1 MRNKELF
8 GKKLE
13 RLSSEIK
20 NVGFHIRRNETDIAY
35 EMIAVLL
42 ERVQDLE
49 TLLNTE
55 AQD

>member
-55 AQD
+55 TQD

>member
-8 GKKLE
+8 VRKLE
-13 RLSSEIK
+13 RLASEIK
-20 NVGFHIRRNETDIAY
+20 NVGFHIRRNENDIAY
-35 EMIAVLL
+35 DMIAVLL

-55 AQD
+55 TQD

>member
-8 GKKLE
+8 VKKLD
-13 RLSSEIK
+13 RLASEIK
-20 NVGFHIRRNETDIAY
+20 NVGFHIRRAENDTAY

-42 ERVQDLE
+42 ERIQDLE

-55 AQD
+55 TQD